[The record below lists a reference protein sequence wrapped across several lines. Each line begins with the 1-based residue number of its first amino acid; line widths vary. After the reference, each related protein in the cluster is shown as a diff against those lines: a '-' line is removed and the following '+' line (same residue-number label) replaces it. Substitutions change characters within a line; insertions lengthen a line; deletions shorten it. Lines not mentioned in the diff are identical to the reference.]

1 MLFALTLN
9 PIGILIWLV
18 LFCLCV
24 WAVRAILSAF
34 GIGDPIATIVQVVI
48 VIVFVLY
55 LVQLLGGGSP
65 GTLRLS

>member
-9 PIGILIWLV
+9 PIGLLIWLL

-24 WAVRAILSAF
+24 WAVRAILAAF
-34 GIGDPIATIVQVVI
+34 SIGDPIATIVTVVI

-55 LVQLLGGGSP
+55 LLQILGGGSP
-65 GTLRLS
+65 GTLHLS